1 MKISIII
8 PCYNEEK
15 NLPYLIDKLEILLSD
30 NTCEVILVNNGSKDN
45 TESFIKGIQSK
56 YNNLRSINLKI
67 NKGYGYGILQG
78 LKIAK
83 GELVAWTH
91 SDMQTNPMDI
101 LKGKKFF
108 VKNNKKVFVKGIR
121 NGRPLLDKFFTISM
135 SIYSSILLRKVLW
148 DINAQPTIFPR
159 TFLDSWVNPPND
171 FSLDLYA
178 YYQAKKEG
186 YFVYRFP
193 VKFKKRLF
201 GLSNWNINIF
211 SKIKFIIRNI
221 KYINKLLS
229 NS

>member
-1 MKISIII
+1 MNTSIII

-15 NLPYLIDKLEILLSD
+15 NLPYLITKLELLLED
-30 NTCEVILVNNGSKDN
+30 NSCEVILVNNGSKDN
-45 TESFIKGIQSK
+45 TESFIKEIQSK

-108 VKNNKKVFVKGIR
+108 IKNNKKVFVKGLR
-121 NGRPLLDKFFTISM
+121 KGRPLLDRFFTISM
-135 SIYSSILLRKVLW
+135 SIYSSILLRKALW

-159 TFLDSWVNPPND
+159 SFINSWQNPPND

-186 YFVYRFP
+186 YLVYRFP

-201 GLSNWNINIF
+201 GVSNWNINIF